1 MTKQTSFKIGNREIG
16 KSQPPYFI
24 ADIAAN
30 HDGNLDRAVELI
42 HLAAQSGAH
51 AAKFQHFSAK
61 TLVSDFGFRKLGRQL
76 SHQSKWEKSVFEVY
90 EDASISTEWT
100 ETLYSECQK
109 AGISFLSTP
118 YSREL
123 ADHIDPYVEAYKIGS
138 GDINFLEIIAHVAAS
153 GKPWLIATGA
163 SEISDVDNA
172 VASTGSNR
180 NGVIMQCNTN
190 YTADWDNFKYI
201 NLNVLKD
208 YESRYPDLV
217 LGLSDHTLG
226 HSTVLGA
233 IALGARVFEKHFT
246 DDTERSGPDHGFSM
260 TPSSWKEMV
269 ERSSELLLALG
280 DGEKKVEENERDTV
294 VLQRRSL
301 RATRDIA
308 SGETVTKDMLEALRP
323 APIGSVPPSALE
335 SIEGRTVREAIAKG
349 EYLSWQ
355 TLA

>member
-1 MTKQTSFKIGNREIG
+1 MAKPTSFKIGNRAIG
-16 KSQPPYFI
+16 RSQPPYFI

-30 HDGNLDRAVELI
+30 HDGNLDRAVDLI

-51 AAKFQHFSAK
+51 AAKFQHFSAE
-61 TLVSDFGFRKLGRQL
+61 TLVSDFGFRTLGRQL

-90 EDASISTEWT
+90 KDASISTEWT
-100 ETLYSECQK
+100 ETLHAECQK
-109 AGISFLSTP
+109 AGITFLSTP
-118 YSREL
+118 YSLDL
-123 ADHIDPYVEAYKIGS
+123 ADHIDPYVDAYKIGS
-138 GDINFLEIIAHVAAS
+138 GDINYLEIIAHVAAS

-163 SEISDVDNA
+163 SELSDVDKA
-172 VASTGSNR
+172 VAATGSNR

-190 YTADWDNFKYI
+190 YTADRDNFRYI
-201 NLNVLKD
+201 NLSVLTE

-226 HSTVLGA
+226 HSTVLGG

-260 TPSSWKEMV
+260 TPSSWREMV
-269 ERSSELLLALG
+269 ERSSELYLALG

-301 RATRDIA
+301 RAARDLT
-308 SGETVTKDMLEALRP
+308 SGEKITKDMLEALRP
-323 APIGSVPPSALE
+323 APLGSLPPSAVD
-335 SIEGRTVREAIAKG
+335 SIEGRTLREGISRG
-349 EYLSWQ
+349 EHLSWHNL
-355 TLA
+355 T